1 MEDQQTYF
9 DGSEE
14 KLEQSYIA
22 LMIHNARRTFRAN
35 LPLDIISMLEGR
47 YLVAMGCVAYSIT
60 FALFCAFFVVGYIQS
75 TDNTFISTDY
85 GSGTCHEVG
94 RALTGTFLASS
105 DGLWEGSKGF
115 QYHNARYVFK
125 FTDLVV
131 TSQEFRHLIRN
142 QFDLRPLVSFMR
154 MHDLPSNLIAFTNYV
169 NTVEIK
175 GKAQTLTLE
184 MSPSGVFNRNYR
196 AGRVYNSNV
205 TSCFADGLLYDGS
218 ATTYAFLFGK
228 KPNNENCVQLTDY
241 MVNYNSKVMH
251 NFGIFRLDMN
261 TFAAAMA
268 VNLKLLS
275 LSEFEVVEEKGT
287 LVVSGVQ
294 LRATRVH
301 NPRFPSMGPLACVE
315 ALNAPGATWSPFC
328 AIEQEDKMFLPTLS
342 HFNKSCYGCGNR
354 ASRGTY
360 ADTDMDW
367 KTNDQADIFDLAQSD
382 VNPSFSFGSGTGALR
397 GDCNV
402 LDLVASLVFVP
413 ISPLKASYAEL
424 LKLAITF
431 TATELN
437 EVVGQSYHNDSLLF
451 QVCPLCTVVS
461 ANLYDSSQIVGQY
474 GQTLTDAHCVKRFD
488 ANLFYKLG
496 DTPPQQLVENY
507 FECTSTTFASFF
519 YAIGFAFGNTGTF
532 APIILIILVPLI
544 FCLMSCVGFTA
555 PFDQYGEEVT
565 SDATKEMI
573 RALLR
578 VQDGKIESL
587 PENSVMRQL
596 IAELRDVNQEVD
608 IRRSN
613 SFKAK
618 KSTMMEKMNNN
629 NNKSNKSHHFSGQH
643 AGIRNSIDSHENNLQ
658 LMEREKI
665 DSSKGLTAD
674 TAESVA
680 ADEASSISEI
690 SVEKEERLENNYLRE
705 DVYEDHTSD
714 LLPEDII

>member
-1 MEDQQTYF
+1 
-9 DGSEE
+9 
-14 KLEQSYIA
+14 
-22 LMIHNARRTFRAN
+22 
-35 LPLDIISMLEGR
+35 
-47 YLVAMGCVAYSIT
+47 
-60 FALFCAFFVVGYIQS
+60 
-75 TDNTFISTDY
+75 
-85 GSGTCHEVG
+85 
-94 RALTGTFLASS
+94 
-105 DGLWEGSKGF
+105 
-115 QYHNARYVFK
+115 
-125 FTDLVV
+125 
-131 TSQEFRHLIRN
+131 
-142 QFDLRPLVSFMR
+142 
-154 MHDLPSNLIAFTNYV
+154 
-169 NTVEIK
+169 
-175 GKAQTLTLE
+175 

-196 AGRVYNSNV
+196 AGRVYNRNV

-241 MVNYNSKVMH
+241 MINYDSKVMH

-268 VNLKLLS
+268 VNLKFLS
-275 LSEFEVVEEKGT
+275 LSEFEVAEEKGT

-315 ALNAPGATWSPFC
+315 ALNAPSATWSPFC
-328 AIEQEDKMFLPTLS
+328 VIEQEDKMFLPTLS
-342 HFNKSCYGCGNR
+342 HFNKSCYGCGNQ

-360 ADTDMDW
+360 ADTKMDLE
-367 KTNDQADIFDLAQSD
+367 TNDKARTEISDIFDFARPD
-382 VNPSFSFGSGTGALR
+382 SFSSDTGAPS

-402 LDLVASLVFVP
+402 LDLVANLVFVP
-413 ISPLKASYAEL
+413 ISPLKASYGEL
-424 LKLAITF
+424 LKLAVAF

-437 EVVGQSYHNDSLLF
+437 EIVGQSSHNDSLLF

-474 GQTLTDAHCVKRFD
+474 GQTLTDAHCVQRFD
-488 ANLFYKLG
+488 VNLFYKLG

-532 APIILIILVPLI
+532 APIIMIILVPLI

-613 SFKAK
+613 SFQAK

-629 NNKSNKSHHFSGQH
+629 NNQSNRSHHFSGQH
-643 AGIRNSIDSHENNLQ
+643 ARIICDSIDSHENDLH
-658 LMEREKI
+658 LMEREKD
-665 DSSKGLTAD
+665 DSSKGSTSTAD
-674 TAESVA
+674 PVQSLA
-680 ADEASSISEI
+680 ADEASSVSEI
-690 SVEKEERLENNYLRE
+690 SVEKEDILENNYLRE
-705 DVYEDHTSD
+705 DVYEDHTPD
-714 LLPEDII
+714 LSPPDIL